1 MFSHDFL
8 IFALI
13 HFCVGNDF
21 GTVWKDSW
29 REEEIFACL
38 EDWGKEG
45 WHGQRA
51 QVHAT
56 TFKQEEQWWHLY
68 QTGKITTIMY
78 LFYIFASVLTW

>member
-51 QVHAT
+51 
-56 TFKQEEQWWHLY
+56 
-68 QTGKITTIMY
+68 
-78 LFYIFASVLTW
+78 